1 MTLGSPVTPGRIVII
16 SGPSGA
22 GKSTIVRR
30 LLADCPLPLT
40 LSVSAT
46 TRKPRPGES
55 HGVEYF
61 FLSHEEFAR
70 RRELGEFLEC
80 KEVFGRG
87 DWYGTL
93 REQVTT
99 GLAEGKWIILEI
111 DVEGAQAVI
120 DQHPEAI
127 TIFLHSGTLEELER
141 RLRGRGTDSEDAIQR
156 RLEVARREL
165 TCVERYR
172 YQVVNDIPDEAVRR
186 ICSVLL
192 DNTNPIRRTV
202 VEN

>member
-1 MTLGSPVTPGRIVII
+1 M
-16 SGPSGA
+16 
-22 GKSTIVRR
+22 RR
-30 LLADCPLPLT
+30 LLTDCPLPLV

-46 TRKPRPGES
+46 TRKPRPGET

-61 FLSHEEFAR
+61 FLSHSEFASK
-70 RRELGEFLEC
+70 REQGEFLEC

-87 DWYGTL
+87 DWYGTP

-99 GLAEGKWIILEI
+99 GLSEGKWIILEI

-127 TIFLHSGTLEELER
+127 TIFLHPGSLDELER
-141 RLRGRGTDSEDAIQR
+141 RLRGRGTDSEDAVRR

-165 TCVERYR
+165 ECVSRYR
-172 YQVVNDIPDEAVRR
+172 HQVVNDLPDEAVQR
-186 ICSVLL
+186 ICSILAGAAAQGSA
-192 DNTNPIRRTV
+192 N
-202 VEN
+202 